1 MLVCELSGVSKVVR
15 EGRVSEPLPDH
26 KAEVPVKVRF

>member
-1 MLVCELSGVSKVVR
+1 MCVNLSGVSKVVG
-15 EGRVSEPLPDH
+15 EGRVRLPDH